1 MVTVRQLYQH
11 LDSRIP
17 LSLRCDWDNDGLM
30 CCPDSEKKVEKV
42 LLSLDVTDKTVDTA
56 ISDGYDLILTHHPL
70 IFSPLKS
77 LSDQTPAGRRLIRL
91 LQNGISVLSFHTR
104 LDAVEGGVNDV
115 LAEQIELFD
124 VHPFGLPGEEIGRIG
139 SVAPA
144 SFAEFAERVKSVLG
158 APVLEV
164 VDSGRR
170 VEKVALVGG
179 AGKDYLPAA
188 IRLGADT
195 YLTGEM
201 GHHADLDAADAGINL
216 ILAGHHYTEFPVL
229 ERLRQLALECDPTLS
244 FGTINSCPVGF
255 L

>member
-1 MVTVRQLYQH
+1 
-11 LDSRIP
+11 
-17 LSLRCDWDNDGLM
+17 M
-30 CCPDSEKKVEKV
+30 CCPDSEKVVEKI
-42 LLSLDVTDKTVDTA
+42 LLSLDVTDKTVDA
-56 ISDGYDLILTHHPL
+56 AVSGGYDLILTHHPL
-70 IFSPLKS
+70 IFSPVKS

-91 LQNGISVLSFHTR
+91 VQNGISVFSFHTR
-104 LDAVEGGVNDV
+104 LDALEGGVNDV
-115 LAEQIELFD
+115 LAEQIGLFD
-124 VHPFGLPGEEIGRIG
+124 VRPFGLPGEEIGRIG
-139 SVAPA
+139 FVAPA

-164 VDSGRR
+164 VDSGRG
-170 VEKVALVGG
+170 VGKVALVGG
-179 AGKDYLPAA
+179 AGKDYLSEA

-229 ERLRQLALECDPTLS
+229 ERLRQLALECDSTLS
-244 FGTINSCPVGF
+244 FGTFNSCPVGF

>member
-1 MVTVRQLYQH
+1 MVTVRQLYEH

-17 LSLRCDWDNDGLM
+17 LSLRCEWDNDGLM
-30 CCPDSEKKVEKV
+30 CCPDSEKKVGKI
-42 LLSLDVTDKTVDTA
+42 LLSLDVTDKTADAA
-56 ISDGYDLILTHHPL
+56 IMGGYDLILTHHPL

-77 LSDQTPAGRRLIRL
+77 LTDQTPAGRLLIRL

-115 LAEQIELFD
+115 LAERLGLFD

-139 SVAPA
+139 RVKPI
-144 SFAEFAERVKSVLG
+144 SFPEFADQVKEALG
-158 APVLEV
+158 VHLLEV
-164 VDSGRR
+164 VNSGRT
-170 VEKVALVGG
+170 VERVALVGG
-179 AGKDYLPAA
+179 AGKDYLPSA
-188 IRLGADT
+188 IASGADT

-201 GHHADLDAADAGINL
+201 GHHSELDAADAGINL

-229 ERLRQLALECDPTLS
+229 ERLRALAMECDPTLH
-244 FGTINSCPVGF
+244 FGTYNSCPVGF